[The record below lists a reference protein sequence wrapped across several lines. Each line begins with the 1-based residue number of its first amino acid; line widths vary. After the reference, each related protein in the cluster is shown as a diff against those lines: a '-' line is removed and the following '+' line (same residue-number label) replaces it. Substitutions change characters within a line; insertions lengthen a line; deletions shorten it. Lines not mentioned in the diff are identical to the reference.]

1 MANVALLCTR
11 FDTSAAF
18 NAVSCLHACRDLSKR
33 PPRGGLEQDQLEQ
46 DQAEI
51 GSQSRQGRPGIKQNP
66 YALKT
71 SACAGFVAWNKFSH
85 RARTG
90 DFAPAAR

>member
-1 MANVALLCTR
+1 ML
-11 FDTSAAF
+11 AAIDR
-18 NAVSCLHACRDLSKR
+18 SG
-33 PPRGGLEQDQLEQ
+33 PRGGLEQDQLEQDQLEQ